1 MKPKHLL
8 KLNYCIYSLLVML
21 SACSSQKNLEN
32 TTPAFD
38 EQAHRGG
45 RGLMPENTIPAMYNA
60 IDLGINTLEMDLQI
74 SKDKKVV
81 VSHDS
86 YFNSKFCL
94 TPEGKEM
101 TEKDGRSRWIMN
113 MPYDSISRYDTGLK
127 PHPDFPQQHKMPAH
141 KPLLSVLIDSV
152 ETYAKKK
159 KHINHYNIEIKT
171 SPEYKDKGH
180 PPVPEFVALA
190 MKVIYDKKIE
200 KRTTIQSFDTRSL
213 KLVKAG
219 YPQVKIS
226 YLVFKSNKKTIDEHI
241 ADLGF
246 KPDIFSPEY
255 LMVTAD
261 LVKTC
266 HEKNIKVVPWT
277 VNSVEEIKK
286 LKLLGVDG
294 IISDYPNLFSNH

>member
-1 MKPKHLL
+1 MNLKPC
-8 KLNYCIYSLLVML
+8 LNYCIYALFVAL

-141 KPLLSVLIDSV
+141 KPLLFVLIDSV
-152 ETYAKKK
+152 EAYAKKK
-159 KHINHYNIEIKT
+159 KHIIHYNIEIKT

-226 YLVFKSNKKTIDEHI
+226 YLVFKSNKKTIDQHI

-246 KPDIFSPEY
+246 TPDIFSPEY
-255 LMVTAD
+255 LMVTPELLKA
-261 LVKTC
+261 C
-266 HEKNIKVVPWT
+266 HDRKIKVVPWT
-277 VNSVEEIKK
+277 VNDLATLNK
-286 LKLLGVDG
+286 LKEMGVDG
-294 IISDYPNLFSNH
+294 MISDYPNLFKK

>member
-1 MKPKHLL
+1 MNLKPYF
-8 KLNYCIYSLLVML
+8 NYCIYALFVAL

-32 TTPAFD
+32 ATPAFD
-38 EQAHRGG
+38 DQAHRGG
-45 RGLMPENTIPAMYNA
+45 RGLMPENTISAMYNA

-141 KPLLSVLIDSV
+141 KPLLFVLIDSV
-152 ETYAKKK
+152 EAYAKKK
-159 KHINHYNIEIKT
+159 KHIIHYNIEIKT

-226 YLVFKSNKKTIDEHI
+226 YLVFKSNKKTIDQHI

-246 KPDIFSPEY
+246 TPDIFSPEY
-255 LMVTAD
+255 LMVTPELLKA
-261 LVKTC
+261 C
-266 HEKNIKVVPWT
+266 HDRKIKVVPWT
-277 VNSVEEIKK
+277 VNDLATLNK
-286 LKLLGVDG
+286 LKEMGVDG
-294 IISDYPNLFSNH
+294 MISDYPNLFKK